1 MAKQPQTPPQ
11 RPASKTPAQ
20 ILKEYPGTV
29 KVPSEFMAP
38 SVPPKEPEPLCVTMS
53 CRTCVWHS
61 SGGRCHRYPP
71 TVITPQKDAA
81 DFPLLRPG
89 FWCGE
94 HKAR

>member
-11 RPASKTPAQ
+11 RPATQTPAPQ
-20 ILKEYPGTV
+20 PEPKP
-29 KVPSEFMAP
+29 AP
-38 SVPPKEPEPLCVTMS
+38 TPPKEPEPLCVTMS

-71 TVITPQKDAA
+71 TVICPQKDAS

-94 HKAR
+94 HRSR